1 VTDAA
6 DDGTASSNNPV
17 SPVAGGRRLLTGREK
32 VIIGVGMFAAC
43 GIVALWPSSRSHP
56 EREREQPVM
65 EAGRS
70 QPYRPMPETPPA
82 PPPAAGGPTAP
93 QQLQATQAA
102 LQIPVPGAQSAVAF
116 RGNRQLPT
124 PTPIMSYEDRAAPQA
139 GQNLQPAQD
148 GSGMPRARAGA
159 PGSTPAGLPVG
170 GAQPDD
176 SLSARLRPS
185 RMSTARASVMAHPE
199 LTVPVGTRIPC
210 LPEMPIDS
218 TVAGFF
224 SCVTPVDVRG
234 TTGTV
239 VLMERGTRI
248 VGEVRSGLARGS
260 RRLFVVM
267 TQALT
272 PAGVEIEL
280 NSPGADVMGQA
291 GLDGEVDSHFFERF
305 RGAMLLAF
313 LDTGLQA
320 AATIASNAL
329 NSSNGVTFNQF
340 QSGGQRA
347 SSQALE
353 SDINIP
359 STLRRNQ
366 AEPMTV
372 FVARNLDFSD
382 VYRLVSR

>member
-1 VTDAA
+1 VSDATLQNG
-6 DDGTASSNNPV
+6 GTASNDPV

-32 VIIGVGMFAAC
+32 LLVGVALFAAC
-43 GIVALWPSSRSHP
+43 GMVALWPSSQPAP
-56 EREREQPVM
+56 EREREQPV
-65 EAGRS
+65 ERASRS
-70 QPYRPMPETPPA
+70 LPYRPMPQSTPAQTPA
-82 PPPAAGGPTAP
+82 VAALPTPLMPAAMPMPTPGG
-93 QQLQATQAA
+93 
-102 LQIPVPGAQSAVAF
+102 AVAF
-116 RGNRQLPT
+116 GGHRQSPN
-124 PTPIMSYEDRAAPQA
+124 PPSPIMSYEDRAASPVVQSV
-139 GQNLQPAQD
+139 QD
-148 GSGMPRARAGA
+148 GSSLPRPLPGEPGTTMNGLLAGSPMA
-159 PGSTPAGLPVG
+159 E
-170 GAQPDD
+170 D

-185 RMSTARASVMAHPE
+185 RIAAARASILQHPE
-199 LTVPVGTRIPC
+199 LTVPVGARIPC
-210 LPEMPIDS
+210 IPEMPIDS

-224 SCVTPVDVRG
+224 SCITPVDVRG
-234 TTGTV
+234 STGTV

-248 VGEVRSGLARGS
+248 VGEVRSGLTSGA
-260 RRLFVVM
+260 RRLFVVI

-272 PAGVEIEL
+272 PGGVQMEL

-320 AATIASNAL
+320 AATVASNAL
-329 NSSNGVTFNQF
+329 NDGGGVTFNQF

-347 SSQALE
+347 TSQAME

>member
-1 VTDAA
+1 MSGAVEGGAVT
-6 DDGTASSNNPV
+6 SNNPV

-32 VIIGVGMFAAC
+32 VMIGVGIFAAC
-43 GIVALWPSSRSHP
+43 GLVAMWPSSKPTP
-56 EREREQPVM
+56 EREREQPVA

-70 QPYRPMPETPPA
+70 LPYRPMPEPASPPA
-82 PPPAAGGPTAP
+82 PTPAAAVTAMP
-93 QQLQATQAA
+93 IPATPAA
-102 LQIPVPGAQSAVAF
+102 LGMPMPGAHSAVAF
-116 RGNRQLPT
+116 GGGRQAPN

-139 GQNLQPAQD
+139 AQPVAD
-148 GSGMPRARAGA
+148 GPAGPRAAR
-159 PGSTPAGLPVG
+159 PGTPATVPGGGLVG
-170 GAQPDD
+170 GANEPDD
-176 SLSARLRPS
+176 ALSSRLRPS
-185 RMSTARASVMAHPE
+185 RMAAARATVLRNPE
-199 LTVPVGTRIPC
+199 LTVPMGTRIAC
-210 LPEMPIDS
+210 IPEMPIDS

-224 SCVTPVDVRG
+224 SCITPVDVRG
-234 TTGTV
+234 STGTV

-272 PAGVEIEL
+272 PGGVQMEL

-320 AATIASNAL
+320 AATVASNAL
-329 NSSNGVTFNQF
+329 NNSNGVTFNQF

-347 SSQALE
+347 TSQALE

-366 AEPMTV
+366 GEPMTV

>member
-1 VTDAA
+1 VSGVVEGGAA
-6 DDGTASSNNPV
+6 ASNDPV

-32 VIIGVGMFAAC
+32 VMIGVGIFAAC
-43 GIVALWPSSRSHP
+43 GLVAMWPSSRSTP
-56 EREREQPVM
+56 EREREQPVA

-70 QPYRPMPETPPA
+70 QPYRPMPEPAAPPA
-82 PPPAAGGPTAP
+82 PAPAVAAMPIPATPAALGMPM
-93 QQLQATQAA
+93 
-102 LQIPVPGAQSAVAF
+102 PGARSAVAF
-116 RGNRQLPT
+116 GGGRQAPN
-124 PTPIMSYEDRAAPQA
+124 PTPIMSYEDRAATQA
-139 GQNLQPAQD
+139 AQPVAD
-148 GSGMPRARAGA
+148 GPAGPRAARPGA
-159 PGSTPAGLPVG
+159 PGAAPAGLGG
-170 GAQPDD
+170 GAAEPDD
-176 SLSARLRPS
+176 ALSSRLRPS
-185 RMSTARASVMAHPE
+185 RLASARATVLRNPE
-199 LTVPVGTRIPC
+199 LTVPVGTRIAC
-210 LPEMPIDS
+210 IPEMPIDS

-224 SCVTPVDVRG
+224 SCITPVDVRG
-234 TTGTV
+234 STGTV

-272 PAGVEIEL
+272 PGGVQMEL

-291 GLDGEVDSHFFERF
+291 GLDGEIDSHFFERF

-320 AATIASNAL
+320 AATVASSAL
-329 NSSNGVTFNQF
+329 NNGSGVTFNQF

-353 SDINIP
+353 ADINIP

-366 AEPMTV
+366 GEAMTV

>member
-1 VTDAA
+1 MSSVVNG
-6 DDGTASSNNPV
+6 GTAASNDPV

-32 VIIGVGMFAAC
+32 VLIGAAVFAAC
-43 GIVALWPSSRSHP
+43 GMVALWPASKPAP
-56 EREREQPVM
+56 EREREQPV
-65 EAGRS
+65 EAAARS
-70 QPYRPMPETPPA
+70 MPYRPMPELA
-82 PPPAAGGPTAP
+82 ANAVPPAAAAMPIPPIAAAVGMPMPAP
-93 QQLQATQAA
+93 
-102 LQIPVPGAQSAVAF
+102 GSAVAF
-116 RGNRQLPT
+116 NGAGGQLPN
-124 PTPIMSYEDRAAPQA
+124 PTPIMSYEDRAAAPA
-139 GQNLQPAQD
+139 AQPVQD
-148 GSGMPRARAGA
+148 GPRATGPEASASLVSG
-159 PGSTPAGLPVG
+159 GL
-170 GAQPDD
+170 AEPDD
-176 SLSARLRPS
+176 ALSSRLRPS
-185 RMSTARASVMAHPE
+185 RMASARATVLRHPE

-210 LPEMPIDS
+210 TPEMPIDS

-224 SCVTPVDVRG
+224 SCITPVDVRG
-234 TTGTV
+234 STGTV

-272 PAGVEIEL
+272 PGGVQMEL

-320 AATIASNAL
+320 AATVASNAL
-329 NSSNGVTFNQF
+329 NNSDGVTFNQF

-347 SSQALE
+347 TGQALE
-353 SDINIP
+353 ADINIP

-366 AEPMTV
+366 GEPMTV

>member
-1 VTDAA
+1 MSGVVEG
-6 DDGTASSNNPV
+6 GTAASNDPV

-32 VIIGVGMFAAC
+32 VLIGAAVFAAC
-43 GIVALWPSSRSHP
+43 GMVALWPASKPAP
-56 EREREQPVM
+56 ERERDHPV
-65 EAGRS
+65 AAAARS
-70 QPYRPMPETPPA
+70 MPYRPMPEPAVNPA
-82 PPPAAGGPTAP
+82 PPAAVAAMPISPTPAAMGMPMPAP
-93 QQLQATQAA
+93 
-102 LQIPVPGAQSAVAF
+102 GSAVAF
-116 RGNRQLPT
+116 NGGRQFPN
-124 PTPIMSYEDRAAPQA
+124 PTPIMSYEDRATPLAARPV
-139 GQNLQPAQD
+139 QD
-148 GSGMPRARAGA
+148 GSGVPRATGPGA
-159 PGSTPAGLPVG
+159 SANLLSGGL
-170 GAQPDD
+170 AEPDD
-176 SLSARLRPS
+176 ALSSRLRPS
-185 RMSTARASVMAHPE
+185 RMASARATVLQNPE

-210 LPEMPIDS
+210 IPEMPVDS
-218 TVAGFF
+218 AVAGFF
-224 SCVTPVDVRG
+224 SCITPMDVRG
-234 TTGTV
+234 STGTV

-272 PAGVEIEL
+272 PGGVQMEL

-320 AATIASNAL
+320 AATVASNAL
-329 NSSNGVTFNQF
+329 NSSDGVTFNQF

-347 SSQALE
+347 TSQALE
-353 SDINIP
+353 ADINIP

-382 VYRLVSR
+382 VYRLVNR

>member
-1 VTDAA
+1 MNDTTLEGAGPRNA
-6 DDGTASSNNPV
+6 V
-17 SPVAGGRRLLTGREK
+17 SPVAGGQRLLTSREK
-32 VIIGVGMFAAC
+32 VLIGVGLFATCA
-43 GIVALWPSSRSHP
+43 VVMLWPSGRAVP
-56 EREREQPVM
+56 EREREQPVA

-70 QPYRPMPETPPA
+70 LPYRPLPE
-82 PPPAAGGPTAP
+82 
-93 QQLQATQAA
+93 
-102 LQIPVPGAQSAVAF
+102 AVAAPEPPRAVASLPNPPTLASMPMPSAGSGGAF
-116 RGNRQLPT
+116 GGQRQLPN
-124 PTPIMSYEDRAAPQA
+124 PTPIMSYEDRAGSPPAPPMQDSGA
-139 GQNLQPAQD
+139 GVIRGRQ
-148 GSGMPRARAGA
+148 GA
-159 PGSTPAGLPVG
+159 PANPLG
-170 GAQPDD
+170 GAGEVEDA
-176 SLSARLRPS
+176 LSARLRPS
-185 RMSTARASVMAHPE
+185 RLAAARATVLRHPE

-210 LPEMPIDS
+210 IPEMPIDS

-234 TTGTV
+234 ATGTV

-248 VGEVRSGLARGS
+248 VGEVRSAMARGS

-272 PAGVEIEL
+272 PAGVEIAL
-280 NSPGADVMGQA
+280 DSPGADVMGQA

-313 LDTGLQA
+313 LDTGLQS
-320 AATIASNAL
+320 AATVASSAI
-329 NSSNGVTFNQF
+329 SSGNGVTFNQF
-340 QSGGQRA
+340 QRGGQRA
-347 SSQALE
+347 TSQALE
-353 SDINIP
+353 ADINIP